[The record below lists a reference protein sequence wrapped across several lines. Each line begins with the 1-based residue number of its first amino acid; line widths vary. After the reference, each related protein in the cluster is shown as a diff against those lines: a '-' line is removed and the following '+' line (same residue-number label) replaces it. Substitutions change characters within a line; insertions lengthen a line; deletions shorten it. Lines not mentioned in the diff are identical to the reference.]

1 MLLLNNKGC
10 KLKILISCA
19 IIFFNNTRFIHINS
33 TFGAKHGN
41 SLVVF
46 LFYKMCFDSNI

>member
-10 KLKILISCA
+10 KLKILISYA
-19 IIFFNNTRFIHINS
+19 IIFFNNNRFIHINS
-33 TFGAKHGN
+33 TFGSKHGN

-46 LFYKMCFDSNI
+46 FIYKMCFDSNI